1 MFLGLP
7 AGLYVAPSRRLSAD
21 LSISRNP
28 CFIEA
33 KHLGTFSSL
42 GYETARPKQ
51 IRRARI
57 GARQRAAREAQSTLK
72 DIANQA
78 RT

>member
-1 MFLGLP
+1 
-7 AGLYVAPSRRLSAD
+7 LSAE

-28 CFIEA
+28 CFIKA
-33 KHLGTFSSL
+33 KHLGTFSTL
-42 GYETARPKQ
+42 GYRTAQPKQ
-51 IRRARI
+51 VRRARI
-57 GARQRAAREAQSTLK
+57 GARIGARKRPASEAQSTLK